1 MEKSAQQ
8 VIDKLGITAFNEMQ
22 KQAQEAIAAHH
33 EVVLI
38 SPTGSGKTIGF
49 LYPVFK
55 LLNKKV
61 DHVQCLIL
69 APTRELCLQIEQVWK
84 KMGTGYKVNVCY
96 GGHAMQVEINDLN
109 TPPALLIGTPGR
121 ITDHIKRETFNLDGI
136 KILVLDEFDKS
147 LELGFQEEMDFI
159 ISHLEYLERKV
170 LLSATNLSRLPSF
183 VKIKNPYLVNYDKA
197 VAEIENL
204 KLHLVISEEKDKLNT
219 LYLLLCNLQNEAAL
233 IFCNHRDACER
244 TVAYLNAKGIVAT
257 IYHGGM
263 EQAEREKALVQFRNG
278 SVNYLVTT
286 DLAARGLDIP
296 EMKHVIHYQMPIH
309 ENEFTHRN
317 GRTARMQAK
326 GNAYLLLSK
335 LEKQP
340 AYIKSQLAVFTLDN
354 KATKPNKPL
363 FKTISISGGKKNKIN
378 KVDIAGTFMQK
389 GNLLKEDIGLIE
401 VKDFNSFVAIK
412 AAKVLEFLKVM
423 KDQKIKGNKYK
434 IATAKD
440 IGFNMNE
447 GKSDA

>member
-1 MEKSAQQ
+1 
-8 VIDKLGITAFNEMQ
+8 
-22 KQAQEAIAAHH
+22 
-33 EVVLI
+33 
-38 SPTGSGKTIGF
+38 
-49 LYPVFK
+49 
-55 LLNKKV
+55 
-61 DHVQCLIL
+61 
-69 APTRELCLQIEQVWK
+69 
-84 KMGTGYKVNVCY
+84 MGTGYKVNVCY
-96 GGHAMQVEINDLN
+96 GGHAMQVEMNDLN
-109 TPPALLIGTPGR
+109 VPPAILIGTPGR

-159 ISHLEYLERKV
+159 ISHLENIERKI

-183 VKIKNPYLVNYDKA
+183 VKIKNPHLVNYNKA
-197 VAEIENL
+197 TDEEQNL
-204 KLHLVISEEKDKLNT
+204 TLHLVISEEKDKLNT
-219 LYLLLCNLQNEAAL
+219 LYALLCNLKNEAAL

-244 TVAYLNAKGIVAT
+244 TVTYLNAKGIVAT

-326 GNAYLLLSK
+326 GNAYVLISK
-335 LEKQP
+335 QEKQP
-340 AYIKSQLAVFTLDN
+340 GYIKSKLDIFTLDN
-354 KATKPNKPL
+354 KAARPNKPE

-378 KVDIAGTFMQK
+378 KVDIAGTFIQK
-389 GNLLKEDIGLIE
+389 GNLKKEDIGLIE

-412 AAKVLEFLKVM
+412 ETKVLEFLKAI
-423 KDQKIKGNKYK
+423 KDEKIKGNKYK
-434 IATAKD
+434 IVMAKD
-440 IGFNMNE
+440 IGFDMNE
-447 GKSDA
+447 RKSDF